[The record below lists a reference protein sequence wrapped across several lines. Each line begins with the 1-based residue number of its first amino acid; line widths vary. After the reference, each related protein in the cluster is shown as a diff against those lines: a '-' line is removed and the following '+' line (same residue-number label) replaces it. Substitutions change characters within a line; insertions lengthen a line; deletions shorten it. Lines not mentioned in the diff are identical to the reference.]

1 MTGHQLG
8 GILCFLRTLG
18 FLFGLTDVRPELSAS
33 WPVTCTSTGRL
44 ASLLA
49 VSLFLCSPGRMQVH
63 ERRAVNLISCVL
75 LNRRLRVLTPAWR
88 MYCMDPMCI
97 SFIFVLFSLPLHL
110 LAAWPNIQ
118 PPACTT
124 LPTPQMLG
132 QGARAKR

>member
-1 MTGHQLG
+1 
-8 GILCFLRTLG
+8 
-18 FLFGLTDVRPELSAS
+18 
-33 WPVTCTSTGRL
+33 
-44 ASLLA
+44 
-49 VSLFLCSPGRMQVH
+49 MQVH

-75 LNRRLRVLTPAWR
+75 LNRRFRVFTPAWR

-97 SFIFVLFSLPLHL
+97 SFIFVLFLLPPHL